1 MRHEPD
7 AGCGHRRAA
16 RRGDPICVGPPRWH
30 PVASD
35 IALLLLGAS
44 LPNDALGVPMPPRAL
59 VTNARFRLRPSP
71 GDPDSVIGV
80 WDGHG
85 IGEQDGNLSPA
96 SERGRHASRQ
106 LRRSGGRRRAWCGR
120 EFIARGEQTG
130 RKTQRP
136 SRANQ
141 RDRSPQARRKSAMA
155 GTTTSGASSCGQW
168 PTLGTVTMVVSGPR
182 SALTAVPIRPTGSTG
197 STAPQITSLRSAAT
211 AGRPRWGR
219 ASQPPAVAAERK
231 LVIWGA
237 VDPVLPVGRIGTA
250 VSADLG
256 PDTTMVTVPSV
267 GHWPHEEAP
276 EVVVPAIADFL
287 RA

>member
-106 LRRSGGRRRAWCGR
+106 LREERAVDGSLGVVGNSSQEVSRPAGRRSGRHGPTSGTSRLRRAGSRRWPAPRPPAPPRAASGRRS
-120 EFIARGEQTG
+120 E
-130 RKTQRP
+130 
-136 SRANQ
+136 
-141 RDRSPQARRKSAMA
+141 RSPWSCPVQGRR
-155 GTTTSGASSCGQW
+155 
-168 PTLGTVTMVVSGPR
+168 
-182 SALTAVPIRPTGSTG
+182 
-197 STAPQITSLRSAAT
+197 
-211 AGRPRWGR
+211 
-219 ASQPPAVAAERK
+219 
-231 LVIWGA
+231 
-237 VDPVLPVGRIGTA
+237 
-250 VSADLG
+250 
-256 PDTTMVTVPSV
+256 
-267 GHWPHEEAP
+267 
-276 EVVVPAIADFL
+276 
-287 RA
+287 